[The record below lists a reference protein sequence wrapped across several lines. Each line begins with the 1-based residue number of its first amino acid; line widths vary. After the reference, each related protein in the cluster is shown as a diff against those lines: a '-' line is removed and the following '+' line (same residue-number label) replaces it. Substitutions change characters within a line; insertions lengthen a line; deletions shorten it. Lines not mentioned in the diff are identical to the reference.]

1 MNNTLQAQA
10 QKLFFQSDLSMT
22 EISEML
28 GIPRRTL
35 HYWIREKNW
44 DRIKR
49 SAAQMPSLLAEN
61 IYHIIARFTQQL
73 LGEDR
78 INRPITHK
86 EADTLHKLTITVG
99 KLKNRNTL
107 NESME
112 MFGMFMES
120 VNSKS
125 PEMAQQLIPFVDD
138 YIADRAATNIRQF
151 RPDNMNDLGLIPKQE
166 PDLTEEQLD
175 MQDIMAWTEEANTIS
190 SADVPTKEEPTEPA
204 QPVSNEASTV
214 VRHEY
219 DIDIPEE
226 LTRSELPLGDD
237 FSRTSYA
244 DVMETARRIRLG
256 HQQYAELFPDD
267 KEAQELLALLDGHSP
282 NAKTAA

>member
-10 QKLFFQSDLSMT
+10 QKLFFQSDLSKT
-22 EISEML
+22 EISEIL

-86 EADTLHKLTITVG
+86 EADTLHKLTLTVG
-99 KLKNRNTL
+99 KLKTRNTL

-125 PEMAQQLIPFVDD
+125 PEMAQQLVPFVDD
-138 YIADRAATNIRQF
+138 YIAGRAATNIQQF

-166 PDLTEEQLD
+166 ANLTEEQLD
-175 MQDIMAWTEEANTIS
+175 MQDIMAWTEEGEIS
-190 SADVPTKEEPTEPA
+190 PAEVTTKEEPAPT
-204 QPVSNEASTV
+204 QPVANDASTA

-226 LTRSELPLGDD
+226 LTRSEVPLGND
-237 FSRTSYA
+237 FSRTSYE
-244 DVMETARRIRLG
+244 DLIEMDRRIRLG
-256 HQQYAELFPDD
+256 YQQYAELFPDD
-267 KEAQELLALLDGHSP
+267 EDAKAVLALLDAHLP
-282 NAKTAA
+282 NAKAAA

>member
-61 IYHIIARFTQQL
+61 VYHIIARFTQQL

-78 INRPITHK
+78 INRAITRH
-86 EADTLHKLTITVG
+86 EADTLHKLVLTVN

-112 MFGMFMES
+112 MFGLFMEN
-120 VNSKS
+120 VNQKS
-125 PEMAQQLIPFVDD
+125 PEMAEQLMPFVDD
-138 YIADRAATNIRQF
+138 YIAGRANTNIQQF
-151 RPDNMNDLGLIPKQE
+151 RPENMNDHGLIPKQE
-166 PDLTEEQLD
+166 PNLTEEQLD
-175 MQDIMAWTEEANTIS
+175 LQDIMAWTEEGNLPIDLDLLT
-190 SADVPTKEEPTEPA
+190 DPTEP
-204 QPVSNEASTV
+204 QPVSPAEVSTK
-214 VRHEY
+214 EGAM
-219 DIDIPEE
+219 PEE
-226 LTRSELPLGDD
+226 TKKSNTPHNPIPQPNISPEALLKQFHNARNGITTNSPLP
-237 FSRTSYA
+237 SRTLR
-244 DVMETARRIRLG
+244 TNTKI
-256 HQQYAELFPDD
+256 
-267 KEAQELLALLDGHSP
+267 
-282 NAKTAA
+282 AA

>member
-1 MNNTLQAQA
+1 MNSTLQAKA
-10 QKLFFQSDLSMT
+10 QKLFFQSDLSKT

-49 SAAQMPSLLAEN
+49 SSAQMPSLLADN

-86 EADTLHKLTITVG
+86 EADTLHKLTLTIG
-99 KLKNRNTL
+99 KLKTRNTL

-112 MFGMFMES
+112 MFGLFMES
-120 VNSKS
+120 VNQKS
-125 PEMAQQLIPFVDD
+125 PEMAQQLVPFVDD
-138 YIADRAATNIRQF
+138 YISGRAATNIQQF

-166 PDLTEEQLD
+166 ANLTEEQLD
-175 MQDIMAWTEEANTIS
+175 MQDIMAWTEADNPPVDLEKLEALEEQHEAAIANGKIS
-190 SADVPTKEEPTEPA
+190 PA
-204 QPVSNEASTV
+204 TPPRPRPLTGTRAEILARYMDAHS
-214 VRHEY
+214 
-219 DIDIPEE
+219 DIDHKTDQLTHPESTPPSGSTSPRE
-226 LTRSELPLGDD
+226 RSQQPINP
-237 FSRTSYA
+237 
-244 DVMETARRIRLG
+244 ET
-256 HQQYAELFPDD
+256 
-267 KEAQELLALLDGHSP
+267 KLA
-282 NAKTAA
+282 A